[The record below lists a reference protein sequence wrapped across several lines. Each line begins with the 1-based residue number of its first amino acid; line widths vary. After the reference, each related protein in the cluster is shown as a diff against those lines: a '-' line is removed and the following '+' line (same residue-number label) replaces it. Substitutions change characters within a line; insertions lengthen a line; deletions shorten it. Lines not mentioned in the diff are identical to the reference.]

1 LAARR
6 FEFALADAR
15 VCACVC
21 RSVHVIRRAGRI
33 AEVGASNVLCVLT
46 TTSCFAP
53 RGVDKLLEVARHCA
67 EIDVP
72 HITNNAYG
80 VQCKLCMKAISAAS
94 RHGRLDGYIQSTDKN
109 VSVPGGPTPP

>member
-1 LAARR
+1 MPVAT
-6 FEFALADAR
+6 
-15 VCACVC
+15 VSC
-21 RSVHVIRRAGRI
+21 AGRI
-33 AEVGASNVLCVLT
+33 ADVGASNVLCVLT

-67 EIDVP
+67 ELEVP

-109 VSVPGGPTPP
+109 VSMQSRCP